1 MKTLSQNKSAG
12 TAPQKA
18 VPGRGAKGG
27 PGRGAGRAPA
37 PVPKRPAL
45 LRNRWYLISLV
56 GVVLVAVAVIVVLFV
71 RGGDDDETS
80 AIDQQIAA
88 AQQAGIEQDR
98 VNLTRL
104 SDGVLAAH
112 PQLVDV
118 LVELHLAMPVD
129 GSAAAAPSA
138 EQLTALGDTLT
149 GVADDF
155 AALPGGGSEY
165 NVARNGFA
173 LSVDLLSDT
182 VGVLQ
187 RVEQGETELGDIAF
201 TLRDRALDA
210 WSTAATQL
218 DVITIDAT
226 GGHLHASLPIAPQGD
241 EAPSTDEDH

>member
-56 GVVLVAVAVIVVLFV
+56 GVALLAVALIVVLFV
-71 RGGDDDETS
+71 RGSGTEEPS
-80 AIDQQIAA
+80 PIDQQIAA

-98 VNLTRL
+98 VNLTQL

-118 LVELHLAMPVD
+118 LVELHRAMPVD
-129 GSAAAAPSA
+129 GSAAVALSA
-138 EQLTALGDTLT
+138 EELAALGETLT

-173 LSVDLLSDT
+173 LGVDLLADT

-187 RVEQGETELGDIAF
+187 QGGDTSADLAF

-241 EAPSTDEDH
+241 EAPSTDDNH

>member
-1 MKTLSQNKSAG
+1 MSQNRSTR
-12 TAPQKA
+12 TAPPKA
-18 VPGRGAKGG
+18 GAGRGGSG
-27 PGRGAGRAPA
+27 ETGRGAGRAPA

-45 LRNRWYLISLV
+45 LRNRWYLLSLI
-56 GVVLVAVAVIVVLFV
+56 GVVLLAVAVIVVLFV
-71 RGGDDDETS
+71 RSGGDDEPS
-80 AIDQQIAA
+80 AIDQQIAS

-118 LVELHLAMPVD
+118 LVELHRAMPVD
-129 GSAAAAPSA
+129 GSAAVALSA
-138 EQLTALGDTLT
+138 EQLTDLAGTLT
-149 GVADDF
+149 SVADDF

-173 LSVDLLSDT
+173 LGVDLLSDT

-187 RVEQGETELGDIAF
+187 QGGSDAENLAF

-241 EAPSTDEDH
+241 ETPSTDDNHS